1 MESKMNIL
9 EQIKDLISIE
19 QKSSNSFRIHLP
31 VLYADGENVCVD
43 IIENKSSYFISDNGF
58 GLENA
63 FAQVDNISTSD
74 IERIGKSVSK
84 TYGLN
89 ISKKYTIQEL
99 NKLKIKPEN
108 NNKDNGIVYLN
119 DVSINE
125 LNGAIMMV
133 ANASKVFSHKLVEDN
148 IIAEELSLKERLED
162 KLKYIYKNSFDKYV
176 KKDVSMTGMSTKLYK
191 ITFVVENNNI
201 RDGKRLLEPVSD
213 RINSISPLYLKY
225 SDIQKE
231 NISKEAL
238 ISDLKDWN
246 AGSLELIKNVSNQ
259 VYRIEDFAA

>member
-1 MESKMNIL
+1 MNIL

-148 IIAEELSLKERLED
+148 IIAEELSLKERLRVYDIDGDPVDIKIAE
-162 KLKYIYKNSFDKYV
+162 KRTPEQMKSIMKN
-176 KKDVSMTGMSTKLYK
+176 L
-191 ITFVVENNNI
+191 NNI
-201 RDGKRLLEPVSD
+201 QLACCKTAREIELEKK
-213 RINSISPLYLKY
+213 L
-225 SDIQKE
+225 DIAVKALE
-231 NISKEAL
+231 FYEKPFSCFHPEYNIAQHHKKAAEAL
-238 ISDLKDWN
+238 AK
-246 AGSLELIKNVSNQ
+246 IKE
-259 VYRIEDFAA
+259 IEG